1 MPQSQSEQRRF
12 RRSIMLFMAL
22 GFAALLGVVVSAGL
36 LMVMNQRESRLI
48 THTYRV
54 QREIA
59 ALRFAS
65 TRLVAANLRHNQE
78 LTIESEVPLSIAR
91 AQLDKSIAQLSALT
105 RDNPRQQARFPL
117 LIAIAAQIELQAG
130 LPAQGALGPPAQ
142 GATSGDLLIER
153 PNDLVMRLTGAM
165 QADEERL
172 LAARTS
178 QQRSIERGFYVALGL
193 TGLLL
198 VLVGTLTFVTIYAY
212 TRELNASRQALR
224 QANTGLE
231 AAVQERTAELKRAN
245 SEIQRFAYIV
255 SHDLRSPLVNV
266 MGFTAEMETA
276 TQTLTGLLDKAQE
289 ERPDTI
295 APATDTIIRE
305 DLPEA
310 IRFIRSSTEK
320 MDRLINAILRLSRL
334 GRRDITPE
342 WLDMDKVVQG
352 VVDTMHK
359 RIEDARATVEIASP
373 APRLQRPHGAGAD
386 AGQSDRECPEIWRR
400 KQAARHSHLWP
411 EHRRPHRDQR
421 GRQGA
426 RHRSARS

>member
-1 MPQSQSEQRRF
+1 
-12 RRSIMLFMAL
+12 
-22 GFAALLGVVVSAGL
+22 
-36 LMVMNQRESRLI
+36 
-48 THTYRV
+48 
-54 QREIA
+54 
-59 ALRFAS
+59 
-65 TRLVAANLRHNQE
+65 
-78 LTIESEVPLSIAR
+78 
-91 AQLDKSIAQLSALT
+91 
-105 RDNPRQQARFPL
+105 
-117 LIAIAAQIELQAG
+117 
-130 LPAQGALGPPAQ
+130 
-142 GATSGDLLIER
+142 
-153 PNDLVMRLTGAM
+153 MRLTGAM

-172 LAARTS
+172 LAARTG

-334 GRRDITPE
+334 GRREITPE

-352 VVDTMHK
+352 VVDTMHM

-373 APRLQRPHGAGAD
+373 
-386 AGQSDRECPEIWRR
+386 CPASSATAWGWSRC
-400 KQAARHSHLWP
+400 WP
-411 EHRRPHRDQR
+411 I
-421 GRQGA
+421 
-426 RHRSARS
+426 

>member
-78 LTIESEVPLSIAR
+78 LTIESEVPLSNAR

-172 LAARTS
+172 LAARTG

-352 VVDTMHK
+352 VVDTMHM
-359 RIEDARATVEIASP
+359 RIEEARATVEIASP
-373 APRLQRPHGAGAD
+373 
-386 AGQSDRECPEIWRR
+386 CPASSATAWVWSRC
-400 KQAARHSHLWP
+400 WP
-411 EHRRPHRDQR
+411 I
-421 GRQGA
+421 
-426 RHRSARS
+426 